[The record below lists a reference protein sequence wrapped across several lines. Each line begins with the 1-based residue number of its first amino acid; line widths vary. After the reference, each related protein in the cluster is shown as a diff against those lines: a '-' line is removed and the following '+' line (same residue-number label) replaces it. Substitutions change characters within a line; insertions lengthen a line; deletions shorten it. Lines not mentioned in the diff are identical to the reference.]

1 MERDLL
7 LTPGNHSL
15 LLLDYQYLQLLT
27 TRSHHPVTIL
37 SRVVT
42 LSKSASL
49 FNIPV
54 LVSTAFAEQQDLITE
69 VARLFPAQRPLDRN
83 TMNAMEDTEVADWI
97 KVHNRRRIVIAGLWT
112 EVCVKLSALKALEA
126 GYEVYVI
133 SDACGGAS
141 AEEHQ
146 KALECMTTAGIKIL
160 STESYVS
167 EVSGREDV
175 SELIDT
181 PEIGWN
187 GQLRN
192 YLLSRQVYADYI

>member
-27 TRSHHPVTIL
+27 TRSQNPVTIL

-42 LSKSASL
+42 LSKSADL
-49 FNIPV
+49 FNVPV
-54 LVSTAFAEQQDLITE
+54 LLSTAFAEQQDLVTE
-69 VARLFPAQRPLDRN
+69 VARLFPGQRPVDRN
-83 TMNAMEDTEVADWI
+83 TMNAMEDADVCEWTRY
-97 KVHNRRRIVIAGLWT
+97 HNRKRLVIAGLWT
-112 EVCVKLSALKALEA
+112 EVCVKLSAMKALQA

-141 AEEHQ
+141 SEEHQ
-146 KALECMTTAGIKIL
+146 KALECMATAGIKLL

-167 EVSGREDV
+167 EVSGKQQMPQLFE
-175 SELIDT
+175 T
-181 PEIGWN
+181 QEIGWS